1 MMQCIGV
8 GGVSSFAQSKDPK
21 HKLFCCE
28 IAFVVIYSLMKGKSE
43 NASIILRIRTMIM
56 KISLS

>member
-43 NASIILRIRTMIM
+43 KRVNGDKLH
-56 KISLS
+56 KLK